1 MRLASTA
8 RTVSFFVKQ
17 AHCIS
22 DYHKSKQLLLP
33 NMRTAH
39 LNIFKN
45 VLPQLKNLNV
55 SVFGTFRERSAQTC
69 MYYVPNQSYKVQCDI
84 LTKLTFTSLH
94 LTVSLH
100 LLQF

>member
-22 DYHKSKQLLLP
+22 DYHKSKQQLLP

-55 SVFGTFRERSAQTC
+55 SVRDPRRPACTMFLIR
-69 MYYVPNQSYKVQCDI
+69 VQCDI

-94 LTVSLH
+94 LTASLH
-100 LLQF
+100 LLQV

>member
-8 RTVSFFVKQ
+8 RTVSFCVKR

-22 DYHKSKQLLLP
+22 DYHKSKQQLSP

-45 VLPQLKNLNV
+45 DLPQLKNLNV
-55 SVFGTFRERSAQTC
+55 SVTGTFDERAAQTC

-84 LTKLTFTSLH
+84 LTKLTFTSLY
-94 LTVSLH
+94 LPASLH
-100 LLQF
+100 LLQV